1 MDIDEEYISVS
12 EIYYE
17 LLNEFKD
24 EYKKILLND
33 EYIPIVLKEVKN
45 KFKHVLI
52 IKFDVNYDNIENI
65 FWKLFCNILKN
76 KYSLK

>member
-12 EIYYE
+12 EIYYD

-24 EYKKILLND
+24 EYKKILLKD

-52 IKFDVNYDNIENI
+52 IEYDVNYDNIENI

-76 KYSLK
+76 EYSLK

>member
-52 IKFDVNYDNIENI
+52 IEFDVNYDNIENI